1 MTTTTSPRLKQ
12 KYREEITGK
21 LRDEFKYENVMQI
34 PGLVKIVVN
43 MGVGDA
49 ARDSKLIEGAIKDL
63 TTITG
68 QKAGRHQGPQVHR
81 AVQAA

>member
-1 MTTTTSPRLKQ
+1 
-12 KYREEITGK
+12 
-21 LRDEFKYENVMQI
+21 MQI

-49 ARDSKLIEGAIKDL
+49 ARDSKLIDGAITRPHHDHRPE
-63 TTITG
+63 
-68 QKAGRHQGPQVHR
+68 AGRHQGPQVHR